1 MRNRKSVEI
10 MWVKVKVQKK
20 KKKIEQTFIMKIVKS
35 FHLSSESN

>member
-1 MRNRKSVEI
+1 MRQRKSVEI

-20 KKKIEQTFIMKIVKS
+20 RIEEAFIMKIVKS

>member
-20 KKKIEQTFIMKIVKS
+20 KKNRRNFYHENSKIISFI
-35 FHLSSESN
+35 F

>member
-20 KKKIEQTFIMKIVKS
+20 KKIEEAFIMKIVKS

>member
-20 KKKIEQTFIMKIVKS
+20 KKIEETFIMKIVKS